1 VSNWEACEG
10 SFYPI
15 YFIMIVTIYF
25 EIYVEAMKLVSSNIF
40 IMTVLWCL
48 IFFVLSIN
56 FFSNEYM
63 AISNP
68 LEEM

>member
-1 VSNWEACEG
+1 V

-25 EIYVEAMKLVSSNIF
+25 EIYVEAMKLVTSNIF

-56 FFSNEYM
+56 FFSNKYM